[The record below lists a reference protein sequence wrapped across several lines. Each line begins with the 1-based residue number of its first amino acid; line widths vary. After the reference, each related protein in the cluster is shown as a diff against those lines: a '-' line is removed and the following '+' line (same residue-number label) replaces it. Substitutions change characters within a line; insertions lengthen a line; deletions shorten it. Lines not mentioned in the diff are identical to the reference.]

1 MASASLLGGQ
11 RSQPAVEGLAH
22 RFAVAASALGAFGTT
37 CPWDMP
43 TPLLPNTAMQIPVYR
58 KGPLYVILTG
68 GPAAALSSSQSG
80 FSPSQAAKPPLPV
93 VSDGFDQLRT
103 RTLPSNAK
111 PLSVPDPS
119 VSKPRTDEDRLPYV
133 ALIRG
138 MLDRDQVAAART
150 LLSVALAELPSA
162 PELLRAAVVLALPK
176 SARRSVRDVERTS
189 EYSWL
194 TSHAA
199 AYRGKWVA
207 VVGSELIA
215 SAGSL
220 KELLQS
226 LKSAG
231 RENDTLIHRVD

>member
-1 MASASLLGGQ
+1 MALASLLGGQ

-22 RFAVAASALGAFGTT
+22 RFAVATSGLGAFETT
-37 CPWDMP
+37 SPWDLP
-43 TPLLPNTAMQIPVYR
+43 TPLLPTAMQIPVYR